1 MKDKGPGPL
10 LYKPAPKWQVL
21 SAFGGALLVHG
32 IAVALAFH
40 KEPPPIDVSD
50 VPTATIEATLD
61 QPPAD
66 EPTPPPED
74 VPVPEAPPPP
84 EIQPEFHEEQTPP
97 PQKNKPKAQ
106 PIKAPQVVGP
116 PKPPGMM
123 TASGA
128 KAVAVSA
135 PKPDYPYEARSRHIT
150 GSGVALLSV
159 DVATG
164 SVSDASMAQSIGNP
178 ILDNS
183 ALSAFR
189 RWRFK
194 PGACAPKVK
203 IPITFTMT
211 GASY

>member
-1 MKDKGPGPL
+1 M
-10 LYKPAPKWQVL
+10 
-21 SAFGGALLVHG
+21 HG

-40 KEPPPIDVSD
+40 KEPPPVDTSD
-50 VPTATIEATLD
+50 IPTATIEATLD

-74 VPVPEAPPPP
+74 IPVPEAPPPP

-97 PQKNKPKAQ
+97 PQKDKKKAQ

-123 TASGA
+123 TASQA
-128 KAVAVSA
+128 KASAISA
-135 PKPDYPYEARSRHIT
+135 PRPDYPYEARSRKIT
-150 GSGVALLSV
+150 GSGVCVVTV
-159 DVATG
+159 DAASG
-164 SVSDASMAQSIGNP
+164 SVTDATMAQSIGNP
-178 ILDNS
+178 ILDN
-183 ALSAFR
+183 AAVSAFR

-194 PGACAPKVK
+194 PGTVSKVK

>member
-1 MKDKGPGPL
+1 MPGPL
-10 LYKPAPKWQVL
+10 LFKPAPKWQVL
-21 SAFGGALLVHG
+21 SALGGALLVHG

-40 KEPPPIDVSD
+40 KEPPPIDTSD
-50 VPTATIEATLD
+50 MPTATIEATLD
-61 QPPAD
+61 QPPAE

-74 VPVPEAPPPP
+74 IPIPEVPPPP

-97 PQKNKPKAQ
+97 PQKKIQQKAQ
-106 PIKAPQVVGP
+106 PIKAPQVASA
-116 PKPPGMM
+116 KPPGMM

-135 PKPDYPYEARSRHIT
+135 PKPEYPYEARSRKIT

-159 DVATG
+159 DVASG
-164 SVSDASMAQSIGNP
+164 SVTDASMAQSIGNP